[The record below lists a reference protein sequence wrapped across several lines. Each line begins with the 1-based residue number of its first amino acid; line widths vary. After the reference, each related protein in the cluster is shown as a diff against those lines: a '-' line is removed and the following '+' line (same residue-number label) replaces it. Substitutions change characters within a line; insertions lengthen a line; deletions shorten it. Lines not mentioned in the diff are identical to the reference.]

1 MAVAD
6 AALPCPPTPP
16 LSAWIVVVAVA
27 LVRLAL
33 TPMLVRFALT
43 PMLMLMRVQC
53 VLAGA
58 LACLFFATAWVTSA
72 ASAAQVVAGRAWGEG
87 SAPFLFLQELMYG
100 AFKVCVYSFLV
111 FLALAVLLVCVAY
124 VIAVVSGSTSG
135 FKKGEMVG
143 SVMEDVGIFGMH
155 AIACVMIPAVV
166 LGLWRDCQA
175 DRKAPSHF
183 SFVPRPNSVDGAV
196 PSKLEAA
203 KKHHH
208 LDLNTLRGHTDCITV
223 LDFSSDACNLATDD
237 PLLKAIRGDTLSAA
251 QQDDLPIVMNL
262 LNIKQH
268 QARSLFIFH
277 RWKIDCILRKK
288 LEKASYFT
296 NVEKLKVGYTSR
308 TRIRRATAGEGI

>member
-1 MAVAD
+1 MVGILAWAAPRCASQPGFSVPMVVAN
-6 AALPCPPTPP
+6 AALPSPPMPP
-16 LSAWIVVVAVA
+16 PSAWIVVVALV

-33 TPMLVRFALT
+33 TPMLVLVRFALT
-43 PMLMLMRVQC
+43 PMLVLVC
-53 VLAGA
+53 VLCVPAGA

-72 ASAAQVVAGRAWGEG
+72 ASAAQVVVGRAWGEG

-155 AIACVMIPAVV
+155 ATACVMIPAVV

-175 DRKAPSHF
+175 DRKAPSQ
-183 SFVPRPNSVDGAV
+183 
-196 PSKLEAA
+196 EAA

-223 LDFSSDACNLATDD
+223 LDFSSDACNLATGD
-237 PLLKAIRGDTLSAA
+237 PLLKA
-251 QQDDLPIVMNL
+251 
-262 LNIKQH
+262 
-268 QARSLFIFH
+268 
-277 RWKIDCILRKK
+277 
-288 LEKASYFT
+288 LEETPFLQPSKMTYP
-296 NVEKLKVGYTSR
+296 
-308 TRIRRATAGEGI
+308 

>member
-43 PMLMLMRVQC
+43 PMLMLVRVLC

-111 FLALAVLLVCVAY
+111 FLVLAVLLVCVAY

-135 FKKGEMVG
+135 FKK
-143 SVMEDVGIFGMH
+143 
-155 AIACVMIPAVV
+155 
-166 LGLWRDCQA
+166 
-175 DRKAPSHF
+175 
-183 SFVPRPNSVDGAV
+183 
-196 PSKLEAA
+196 EAA

-237 PLLKAIRGDTLSAA
+237 PLLK
-251 QQDDLPIVMNL
+251 Q
-262 LNIKQH
+262 
-268 QARSLFIFH
+268 
-277 RWKIDCILRKK
+277 
-288 LEKASYFT
+288 KASYFT
-296 NVEKLKVGYTSR
+296 NAEKLKVGYTSR

>member
-43 PMLMLMRVQC
+43 PMLMLVRVLC

-155 AIACVMIPAVV
+155 ATACVMIPAVV

-175 DRKAPSHF
+175 DRKAPSQF
-183 SFVPRPNSVDGAV
+183 SLLCVFFQ
-196 PSKLEAA
+196 EAA

-251 QQDDLPIVMNL
+251 LVRRRLGVFKTNDEAVTYKVLGRTPTSGKTPTSGRFLWRRLPTLPMLRSSRSGTLRVHGLEEQQQGRGSEV
-262 LNIKQH
+262 
-268 QARSLFIFH
+268 FG
-277 RWKIDCILRKK
+277 
-288 LEKASYFT
+288 T
-296 NVEKLKVGYTSR
+296 VV
-308 TRIRRATAGEGI
+308 